1 MRGFRG
7 VANKDRTMSGLAM
20 GLVLQ
25 AALLTGGADNY
36 EAALKTAQ
44 DNGQPLVVLVGAD
57 WCPGCVTMKNSTM
70 PAMARSGA
78 LKGVQ
83 FVTVNYDQNP
93 NLARQLMRGNAIPQ
107 LVVFSKTD
115 KGWHR
120 EQITGATSTGA
131 VTGLIQRAV
140 AAAAPVSPK
149 AAETK
154 VVSDSTGLDKS
165 SGN

>member
-1 MRGFRG
+1 
-7 VANKDRTMSGLAM
+7 MSGLAM

-25 AALLTGGADNY
+25 AALLTSGADNY

-44 DNGQPLVVLVGAD
+44 ENGQPLVVLVGAD
-57 WCPGCVTMKNSTM
+57 WCPGCVTMKTSTM
-70 PAMARSGA
+70 PAMARSGG

-83 FVTVNYDQNP
+83 YVTINYDQNP
-93 NLARQLMRGNAIPQ
+93 TLARKIMRGNSIPQ
-107 LVVFSKTD
+107 LVVFSKTE

-120 EQITGATSTGA
+120 EQITGATSSGA

-140 AAAAPVSPK
+140 AVTAPVDPK

-154 VVSDSTGLDKS
+154 VVSDSTTPDKS